1 MEITTEKTNYLLV
14 LAGDSGCCG
23 TDYAIITVDD
33 TLLHQLKS
41 GAETLNASRGAPG
54 GINVQM
60 MDFSCQYLEVEK
72 LNENL
77 FHRIEQLKQNKE
89 WQYGYVNKELYDEL
103 IVSSEIE
110 TCCSG
115 TLNFGSDSFWFELYD
130 EASTD
135 GYYLVFRTNQ
145 IPIIA
150 VL

>member
-77 FHRIEQLKQNKE
+77 FHRLEQLKQNAE
-89 WQYGYVNKELYDEL
+89 WQYGYVNQELYDQL
-103 IVSSEIE
+103 IETSEIE
-110 TCCSG
+110 TCYSG
-115 TLNFGSDSFWFELYD
+115 TLNLGSDNFWFELYD
-130 EASTD
+130 EVSSD
-135 GYYLVFRTNQ
+135 GHYIAFRTNQ
-145 IPIIA
+145 IPIIT